1 MSAAEVTQT
10 GQPGPEIRRRLDG
23 RQSRRPKRAMAKV
36 WLPQIS
42 IIVTGRPI
50 LSARLSRVDSNPR
63 ANSGSRYSSI
73 YFIVYKFLE
82 KLEFI
87 LGEVRID
94 AVDGIS
100 GVTDD
105 IISDFD
111 FFIDDIETDVPADV
125 TDCDYR
131 HVVFIDG
138 DNPSRKTD
146 AHNFY

>member
-10 GQPGPEIRRRLDG
+10 GQPGPEIKRRLEE

-50 LSARLSRVDSNPR
+50 LFIRPSRVDSNPR
-63 ANSGSRYSSI
+63 DNSGSRYSSI

-87 LGEVRID
+87 LGEVRVD
-94 AVDGIS
+94 AMDGIS

-105 IISDFD
+105 IISDFG
-111 FFIDDIETDVPADV
+111 FFIDDIEADVPADV
-125 TDCDYR
+125 TNFDYR
-131 HVVFIDG
+131 HVVFSDG
-138 DNPSRKTD
+138 NNLSRKTD
-146 AHNFY
+146 AHKFY